1 VERVLAYYKVASLEE
16 MTETTYRR
24 ALDVLNRKLAKNT
37 GHQETVHA
45 QD

>member
-1 VERVLAYYKVASLEE
+1 LAYYKVAALEE

-24 ALDVLNRKLAKNT
+24 ALEVLHRKQAQQGNR
-37 GHQETVHA
+37 ETVHA